1 MGESQKR
8 KGYFTTFEILLWSLS
23 IIFIVGSYLLF
34 DRSNVFSLVSSV
46 IGITALIFVAKGNP
60 IGQIIMVAFCIMYGI
75 ISYSFAYYGEVIT
88 YLGMSLPMAVC
99 ALVAWL
105 RNPYNNKKSE
115 VKINVITK
123 REVYFMIALSV
134 VVTVAFYFILDY
146 FNTANLIPS
155 TFSVLTSFAAAYLL
169 FRRSPYFALAYAL
182 NDIVLIVLWTLATIT
197 DVSYISVVVCFI
209 VFLANDLY
217 SFFNWQRMQK
227 KQARGE

>member
-1 MGESQKR
+1 MKKTKTQ
-8 KGYFTTFEILLWSLS
+8 KGYFSTFEILLWSFS
-23 IIFIVGSYLLF
+23 ILFIVVSYAVF
-34 DRSNVFSLVSSV
+34 DRSNVFSLVSSI

-60 IGQIIMVAFCIMYGI
+60 VGQIIMVIFCIMYGI

-99 ALVAWL
+99 ALVSWL
-105 RNPYNNKKSE
+105 KNPYNSNKSE

-123 REVYFMIALSV
+123 REIYFMLALSL
-134 VVTVAFYFILDY
+134 VVTVAFYFILKY

-155 TFSVLTSFAAAYLL
+155 TISVLTSFAAAYLL

-182 NDIVLIVLWTLATIT
+182 NDIVLIVLWTLATLT
-197 DVSYISVVVCFI
+197 DVSYVSVVVCFI

-227 KQARGE
+227 KQLRGE

>member
-1 MGESQKR
+1 M
-8 KGYFTTFEILLWSLS
+8 
-23 IIFIVGSYLLF
+23 FIVGSYLLF